1 MPILTSGERDGPA
14 TADELE
20 QMAQDGIDELQRDE
34 VDAGDLVAGE
44 RDPTDTQRVDE
55 PDLGGAD
62 FEDVDARCYI
72 DGDLYGIVAYRQ
84 EYDIGPMA
92 SFGKCE
98 LFALGHSNSPD
109 YNSDFDA
116 QVRVNVDE
124 DAQDIPEREEMFNEW
139 IPLFTGHVNNFRHK
153 GYDRW
158 HVEFSNFESHL
169 LEDVTVDFTDDTIFL
184 DEIVEEIIAEVSRDP
199 AGVELDNIELDAT
212 VSGVDRVTGVTRPD
226 GGFSETP
233 DVSTG
238 ESLGLAQRLGQRFAG
253 VLGGPLGMGG
263 RTELNIQSTGIYG
276 GQPVTTRM
284 KYHRENERA
293 ADLLDELAI
302 FADAKWW
309 VDAENVFHFGKPNTE
324 DSDGLLDPQERKL
337 LFVTDTDAGWLT
349 PPYNSVV
356 VIADGVVGEEGWGS
370 EHLISNENPVI
381 AARIPSPGADENE
394 IIPNEIEEPV
404 FTYKNKDIKT
414 PEQANNVAISLAA
427 DLAEQLEGGT
437 IEVVGRPDIQ
447 LLDVVLMPNH
457 LTPSGEEYAY
467 IVGGVVHKLDPQNG
481 FTTEIQIFHMFGL
494 DNEVTEVKRALEFQ
508 RGEDDEDEG
517 PQPDDIV
524 TYRGTEMTRKQR
536 DLLRGTE

>member
-1 MPILTSGERDGPA
+1 MVSMRAPDDLLASDG
-14 TADELE
+14 AD
-20 QMAQDGIDELQRDE
+20 GGTTPGE
-34 VDAGDLVAGE
+34 VDAEDLIETE

-98 LFALGHSNSPD
+98 VFALGHENSPD
-109 YNSDFDA
+109 YNSHFEA

-124 DAQDIPEREEMFNEW
+124 DAQDIPEREEMYNEW
-139 IPLFTGHVNNFRHK
+139 VPLFTGHVNNFRHK

-184 DEIVEEIIAEVSRDP
+184 DEIVEEIIEEVSRDP

-212 VSGVDRVTGVTRPD
+212 VEGVDRVTGVAQPD
-226 GGFSETP
+226 GGFSEQSP
-233 DVSTG
+233 LQSTADSQ
-238 ESLGLAQRLGQRFAG
+238 SLGFAQRIGQRFAG
-253 VLGGPLGMGG
+253 IFGGPLGMGG
-263 RTELNIQSTGIYG
+263 RTALNMQPAGIVG
-276 GQPVTTRM
+276 PQPVTTRM

-293 ADLLDELAI
+293 AELLDELAT

-381 AARIPSPGADENE
+381 AARIPSPGADEDE

-427 DLAEQLEGGT
+427 DLAEQLEGGA

-447 LLDVVLMPNH
+447 LLDVVLMPDH

-467 IVGGVVHKLDPQNG
+467 SVGGVVHKLDPQNG
-481 FTTEIQIFHMFGL
+481 FTTEIQIFHMLGL
-494 DNEVTEVKRALEFQ
+494 DNDVTEVKRALEFQ
-508 RGEDDEDEG
+508 REEESER
-517 PQPDDIV
+517 QPDDTV
-524 TYRGTEMTRKQR
+524 TYRGTEMTRKQQ
-536 DLLRGTE
+536 DLLRGTN

>member
-1 MPILTSGERDGPA
+1 
-14 TADELE
+14 
-20 QMAQDGIDELQRDE
+20 MASLPDGIISSDDDGNTS
-34 VDAGDLVAGE
+34 VDAGDLAQTE

-55 PDLGGAD
+55 PSLSGAE
-62 FEDVDARCYI
+62 FEDVDARCKI

-98 LFALGHSNSPD
+98 VFALGHSNSPD
-109 YNSDFDA
+109 YDSDFEA
-116 QVRVNVDE
+116 EVRVNVDE
-124 DAQDIPEREEMFNEW
+124 DAQDIPEREEMFNQW
-139 IPLFTGHVNNFRHK
+139 MPLFTGHVNNFRHK

-169 LEDVTVDFTDDTIFL
+169 LEDVTVEFTGAPILL
-184 DEIVEEIIAEVSRDP
+184 DEIVEEIIEEVSRDP
-199 AGVELDNIELDAT
+199 AAVKLDNIELDST
-212 VSGVDRVTGVTRPD
+212 VAGVDRVTGVTRPD
-226 GGFSETP
+226 GGFSETQ
-233 DVSTG
+233 DGST
-238 ESLGLAQRLGQRFAG
+238 EDLLGYDTEGREGQQTSSNYSYWR
-253 VLGGPLGMGG
+253 
-263 RTELNIQSTGIYG
+263 
-276 GQPVTTRM
+276 QPVTTRM

-293 ADLLDELAI
+293 AELLDELAT

-309 VDAENVFHFGKPNTE
+309 VDAENVLHFGKPDTE
-324 DSDGLLDPQERKL
+324 KIDGILDPQVREL

-381 AARIPSPGADENE
+381 AARIPSPGADEDE

-414 PEQANNVAISLAA
+414 PDQANNVAISLAA

-447 LLDVVLMPNH
+447 LLDVVLMPDH

-467 IVGGVVHKLDPQNG
+467 SVGGVVHKLDPQNG
-481 FTTEIQIFHMFGL
+481 FTTEIQVFHMFGL

-508 RGEDDEDEG
+508 RE
-517 PQPDDIV
+517 PDDTV

-536 DLLRGTE
+536 DLLRGTGGTLE

>member
-1 MPILTSGERDGPA
+1 
-14 TADELE
+14 
-20 QMAQDGIDELQRDE
+20 MASLPDGIISSDEDGNTF
-34 VDAGDLVAGE
+34 VDAGDLAQTE

-98 LFALGHSNSPD
+98 LFALGHDNAPD
-109 YNSDFDA
+109 YDSDFEA

-139 IPLFTGHVNNFRHK
+139 IPMFTGHVNNFRHK

-199 AGVELDNIELDAT
+199 AGVELDNIELDST
-212 VSGVDRVTGVTRPD
+212 VDGVDRVTGVTMPD
-226 GGFSETP
+226 GGFLETP
-233 DVSTG
+233 D
-238 ESLGLAQRLGQRFAG
+238 EDYLELAQRLGQRFAAI
-253 VLGGPLGMGG
+253 LDGPLGMGG
-263 RTELNIQSTGIYG
+263 GTELNMQSAGIRG

-284 KYHRENERA
+284 KYHRKNERA
-293 ADLLDELAI
+293 AELLDELAT

-337 LFVTDTDAGWLT
+337 LFVTETDAGWLT
-349 PPYNSVV
+349 PPYKSVV

-404 FTYKNKDIKT
+404 FTYKNKDINS

-447 LLDVVLMPNH
+447 LLDVVLMPDH

-467 IVGGVVHKLDPQNG
+467 SVGGVVHKLDPQNG
-481 FTTEIQIFHMFGL
+481 FTTEIQIFHMLGL

-508 RGEDDEDEG
+508 RDEG
-517 PQPDDIV
+517 RQPDDTV
-524 TYRGTEMTRKQR
+524 TYRGTDMTRKQR
-536 DLLRGTE
+536 DLLRGTD